1 MTNDL
6 SLKKI
11 DESID
16 YFIKKRNLHIN
27 LEPLNNYV
35 IGKLNN
41 SVVSSEE
48 IVYLENIILVKNIFN
63 SLFIEIIS
71 FWLWQFGEI
80 ILLLS
85 N

>member
-16 YFIKKRNLHIN
+16 YFIKKRNLNIN

-35 IGKLNN
+35 IGKFNN

-48 IVYLENIILVKNIFN
+48 IAFLENIILVIVHQLILTFRNC
-63 SLFIEIIS
+63 FIQASGI
-71 FWLWQFGEI
+71 
-80 ILLLS
+80 
-85 N
+85 

>member
-16 YFIKKRNLHIN
+16 YFIRKKNQNFN
-27 LEPLNNYV
+27 LEPINSYI
-35 IGKLNN
+35 IGKFNN

-48 IVYLENIILVKNIFN
+48 IIYLENILIV
-63 SLFIEIIS
+63 
-71 FWLWQFGEI
+71 
-80 ILLLS
+80 ILL
-85 N
+85 

>member
-16 YFIKKRNLHIN
+16 YFIKKRSPNIN

-48 IVYLENIILVKNIFN
+48 IVYLENIILV
-63 SLFIEIIS
+63 
-71 FWLWQFGEI
+71 
-80 ILLLS
+80 
-85 N
+85 

>member
-16 YFIKKRNLHIN
+16 YFIRKKNVN
-27 LEPLNNYV
+27 FNFEPLNNYI
-35 IGKLNN
+35 IGKFNN

-48 IVYLENIILVKNIFN
+48 TLYLENIILVKKNI
-63 SLFIEIIS
+63 LF
-71 FWLWQFGEI
+71 
-80 ILLLS
+80 
-85 N
+85 

>member
-16 YFIKKRNLHIN
+16 YFIKKRNLNIN

-48 IVYLENIILVKNIFN
+48 IVYLENIILVI
-63 SLFIEIIS
+63 
-71 FWLWQFGEI
+71 
-80 ILLLS
+80 
-85 N
+85 